1 MEYKITMPRLTDTM
15 EVGKIIRWLKK
26 VGDKVE
32 RNEPI
37 VEVESD
43 KAVMEVPSFQSGIL
57 VKILAEEGDEVPV
70 GEPIAI
76 LETEEEKAK
85 EILEKKEGTKA
96 TPKEKTETTPKEEK
110 KKEEEPIFPFEIE
123 LELEE
128 EKEEKLPEGTAS
140 PSARKLAKELGIDIE
155 KLQKEG
161 KLPSPAHEKDIKD
174 YFYSQFFTKT
184 AKDLAEEYGVPL
196 EEIYKEY
203 KDKKK
208 IDKKLVQEYIEEKNI
223 PREEEI
229 NSVQKSLIENLKKS
243 LEIPVYHIFQ
253 DIDLSLI
260 KWDENKTLTAWI
272 VKVIGDFMYENKLL
286 RTIYKNGKFIVY
298 PSANISVAVAVEGKL
313 YAPVIKRVN
322 TLSVEEITKKLR
334 KFKEKAEKGN
344 FSPDELSGGTFAV
357 SNLGMFGI
365 DTFDA
370 IIPPNHVGIVA
381 VGSEKENGKTSF
393 TFSFDHRVING
404 REGAI
409 IVSELVKKFTDEK
422 YIKSLS

>member
-1 MEYKITMPRLTDTM
+1 MEYKIVMPRLTDTM

-85 EILEKKEGTKA
+85 ETLEKKEETKTTA
-96 TPKEKTETTPKEEK
+96 KEQTEIRQKEE
-110 KKEEEPIFPFEIE
+110 KKEEEPIFPFELE
-123 LELEE
+123 LGLEE

-161 KLPSPAHEKDIKD
+161 KLPSPAHEKDIKE

-184 AKDLAEEYGVPL
+184 AIELAKEYGVPL
-196 EEIYKEY
+196 EEIYKTF

-223 PREEEI
+223 PKQEEI
-229 NSVQKSLIENLKKS
+229 NSVQKSLIQNLQKS

-272 VKVIGDFMYENKLL
+272 VKVIGDFMYEGKLL
-286 RTIYKNGKFIVY
+286 RTIYKDGKFAVY
-298 PSANISVAVAVEGKL
+298 PSANISVAVAVEGRL

-322 TLSVEEITKKLR
+322 TLSVEEITKKL
-334 KFKEKAEKGN
+334 KEFKEKAEKGS
-344 FSPDELSGGTFAV
+344 FSPEELTGGTFAV

-365 DTFDA
+365 DAFDA

-381 VGSEKENGKTSF
+381 VGTEKENGKTSF

-409 IVSELVKKFTDEK
+409 IVAELVKKFSDEK

>member
-1 MEYKITMPRLTDTM
+1 MEYKIVMPRLTDTM

-43 KAVMEVPSFQSGIL
+43 KAVMEVPSFKSGIL

-85 EILEKKEGTKA
+85 EIVKKQEEKKALAEEKVETKQ
-96 TPKEKTETTPKEEK
+96 KEEK
-110 KKEEEPIFPFEIE
+110 KKEEEPVFPFEIE
-123 LELEE
+123 FEE
-128 EKEEKLPEGTAS
+128 EKGEKLPEGTAS
-140 PSARKLAKELGIDIE
+140 PSAKKLAKELGIDIE

-161 KLPSPAHEKDIKD
+161 KLPSPAHEKDIKE

-184 AKDLAEEYGVPL
+184 AIELAKEYGVPL
-196 EEIYKEY
+196 EEIYKTY

-223 PREEEI
+223 PKQEEI
-229 NSVQKSLIENLKKS
+229 NSVQKSLIQNLQKS

-286 RTIYKNGKFIVY
+286 RTVYKDGKFVVY

-322 TLSVEEITKKLR
+322 TLSVEEITKKL
-334 KFKEKAEKGN
+334 KEFKEKAEKGS
-344 FSPDELSGGTFAV
+344 FSPEELTGGTFAV

-365 DTFDA
+365 DAFDA

-381 VGSEKENGKTSF
+381 VGTEKENGKTSF

-409 IVSELVKKFTDEK
+409 IVAELVKKFTDEK

>member
-1 MEYKITMPRLTDTM
+1 MEYKIVMPRLTDTM

-85 EILEKKEGTKA
+85 EIVKKQEEKKALAEEKVETK
-96 TPKEKTETTPKEEK
+96 PKEEK
-110 KKEEEPIFPFEIE
+110 KKEEEPVFPFEIE
-123 LELEE
+123 LEE
-128 EKEEKLPEGTAS
+128 EKGEKLSEGTAS
-140 PSARKLAKELGIDIE
+140 PSAKKLAKELGIDIE
-155 KLQKEG
+155 KLQEEG
-161 KLPSPAHEKDIKD
+161 KLPSPAHEKDIKE

-184 AKDLAEEYGVPL
+184 AIELAKEYGVPL
-196 EEIYKEY
+196 EEIYKAY

-223 PREEEI
+223 PKQEEI
-229 NSVQKSLIENLKKS
+229 NSVQKSLIQNLQKS

-253 DIDLSLI
+253 DIDLSFI

-272 VKVIGDFMYENKLL
+272 VKVIGDFMYQNKLL
-286 RTIYKNGKFIVY
+286 RTVYKDSKFVVY

-322 TLSVEEITKKLR
+322 TLSVEEITKKL
-334 KFKEKAEKGN
+334 KEFKEKAEKGS
-344 FSPDELSGGTFAV
+344 FSPEELTGGTFAV

-365 DTFDA
+365 DAFDA
-370 IIPPNHVGIVA
+370 IIPPNHAGIVA
-381 VGSEKENGKTSF
+381 VGTEKENGKTSF

-409 IVSELVKKFTDEK
+409 IVAELVKKFTDEK